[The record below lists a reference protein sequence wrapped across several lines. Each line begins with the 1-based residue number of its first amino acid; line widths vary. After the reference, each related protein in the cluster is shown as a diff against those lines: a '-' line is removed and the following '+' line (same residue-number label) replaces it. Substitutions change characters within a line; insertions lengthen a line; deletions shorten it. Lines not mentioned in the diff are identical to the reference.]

1 MEKSQLN
8 VLSGKCYQKI
18 SVLSEILFGYFSSQA
33 IDNSRL
39 IKSHHQVESLDFFFF
54 SEEGSKEHLFLPTN
68 ILDI

>member
-39 IKSHHQVESLDFFFF
+39 IKSHRQVESLDFFFF
-54 SEEGSKEHLFLPTN
+54 LVKKVQKNTCSCQQIS
-68 ILDI
+68 

>member
-39 IKSHHQVESLDFFFF
+39 IKSHRQVESLDFFFF
-54 SEEGSKEHLFLPTN
+54 
-68 ILDI
+68 

>member
-8 VLSGKCYQKI
+8 VLSGEC
-18 SVLSEILFGYFSSQA
+18 ILFGYFSSQA

-39 IKSHHQVESLDFFFF
+39 IKSHHQVELLDFFF

-68 ILDI
+68 ILAI